1 MSDEGVC
8 KTAVAAP
15 GMLVKDG
22 IGSIFYSSL
31 FAKEKGVMN
40 GLGLAQAESRLS
52 EASKYS

>member
-8 KTAVAAP
+8 KTALATP
-15 GMLVKDG
+15 GMLVVDG
-22 IGSIFYSSL
+22 ISPIFYSSL

-40 GLGLAQAESRLS
+40 GLGLAQAESGLS